1 MSSYIL
7 GTITVLVVRA
17 DERTKEYRQAMGDL
31 EEYAAQ
37 NKVPSVSVA
46 LDCSSVQLSHSLKQ
60 SSL

>member
-1 MSSYIL
+1 MYCPVVLQVMSSYIL

-37 NKVPSVSVA
+37 NKIPNVGTA
-46 LDCSSVQLSHSLKQ
+46 L
-60 SSL
+60 